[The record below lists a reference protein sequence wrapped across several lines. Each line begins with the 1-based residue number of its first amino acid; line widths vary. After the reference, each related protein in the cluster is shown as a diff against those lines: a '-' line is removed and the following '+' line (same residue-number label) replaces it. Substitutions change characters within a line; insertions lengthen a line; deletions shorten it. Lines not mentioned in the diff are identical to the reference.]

1 MVCSRTQVAL
11 AHFAERR
18 TPEEEFRV
26 SKQAVLDPVRENERE
41 MGTATK
47 HGRQPTGFHKLFPED
62 LTVSKVEA
70 LVGCDFSSSNIL
82 VVFVIL
88 GGVNLWLS
96 CP

>member
-1 MVCSRTQVAL
+1 MQDAI

-41 MGTATK
+41 IGRATDQ
-47 HGRQPTGFHKLFPED
+47 GRQLTGFHKLFPED
-62 LTVSKVEA
+62 STVSKVEA
-70 LVGCDFSSSNIL
+70 LVGCDLPSSGVL